1 MKLIEISSLELQVG
15 DGLNVTYRVL
25 QVKLSLNINSH
36 YTNYKHVANYILP
49 PNLCNLNEA
58 HLT

>member
-49 PNLCNLNEA
+49 PNMSNL
-58 HLT
+58 